1 MAYETLNNRCYSRA
15 EKKPSNLGILPMIL
29 SFFNIMK
36 RNAFIYDYVIHIRSM
51 AWLCYQ
57 VLYEFLL

>member
-15 EKKPSNLGILPMIL
+15 ERKSSNLGILPMIL
-29 SFFNIMK
+29 SFLNIMK
-36 RNAFIYDYVIHIRSM
+36 GNTFIYDYVIHIWSM
-51 AWLCYQ
+51 VWLCYQ